1 MRLGNRRE
9 WASGKWARC
18 GSATDVCGSAV
29 TEPDAAR
36 PESAAVTDVAVARS
50 AAREAMVPGDR
61 TTPTRLTDKFVDA
74 DVDRLARLVR
84 DAVVG
89 HFAFVVN
96 GQPRVMPIAIVA
108 DGSSILLHGSTG
120 SYWLRALAA
129 GIPVALSITA
139 VDGLVVARS
148 AFESSMLYRSAVIFG
163 SCTVVEKAAKATI
176 LDRMTE
182 GLIPGRAAEVRPHA
196 PKELAATLMLRMS
209 IDDWTLKVSDGW
221 PEDEASDVAGDA
233 WAGILPLKSRYTAAL
248 AAPDLRD
255 GIPVPPSVRVLLGG

>member
-1 MRLGNRRE
+1 MT
-9 WASGKWARC
+9 
-18 GSATDVCGSAV
+18 GSAAPQ
-29 TEPDAAR
+29 PDATGPDATGS
-36 PESAAVTDVAVARS
+36 ESAAATDAAVAGS
-50 AAREAMVPGDR
+50 VAPKTVVPGAR

-74 DVDRLARLVR
+74 DVERLAQLVR

-89 HFAFVVN
+89 HFAFVVD

-148 AFESSMLYRSAVIFG
+148 AFESSMHYRSAVLFG
-163 SCTVVEKAAKATI
+163 SCTVVEKSEKAAV
-176 LDRMTE
+176 LDRVTE

-221 PEDEASDVAGDA
+221 PDDEASDVAGDA
-233 WAGILPLKSRYTAAL
+233 WAGVLPLQSRYTAAL

-255 GIPVPPSVRVLLGG
+255 GIPVPPSVRALLGG